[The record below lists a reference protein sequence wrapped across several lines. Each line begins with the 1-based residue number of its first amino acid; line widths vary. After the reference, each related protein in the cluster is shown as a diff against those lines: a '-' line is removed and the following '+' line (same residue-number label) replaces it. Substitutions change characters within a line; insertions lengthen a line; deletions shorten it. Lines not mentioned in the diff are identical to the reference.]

1 MAQVIM
7 AALDRWFQEL
17 QPSLVPRLPTAPDN
31 LNSRLHQL
39 INEAFVHQSNIG
51 WGHFLRGRVSLHWKV
66 CIAEYYK
73 IRQPSDPHNPSL
85 WMRKMVEAIWQ
96 IFLKIWLTRNGELY
110 GKNYEEQKEI
120 ALRTTRDEVTR
131 IYEEAKHY
139 VNDAESRMLHSRPL
153 EQILN
158 WSKAHLD
165 AYLAT
170 AEVILEQNVDP
181 G

>member
-1 MAQVIM
+1 
-7 AALDRWFQEL
+7 
-17 QPSLVPRLPTAPDN
+17 
-31 LNSRLHQL
+31 
-39 INEAFVHQSNIG
+39 
-51 WGHFLRGRVSLHWKV
+51 
-66 CIAEYYK
+66 
-73 IRQPSDPHNPSL
+73 
-85 WMRKMVEAIWQ
+85 MRKTAEAIWQ

-110 GKNYEEQKEI
+110 GKNYEAQKEI
-120 ALRTTRDEVTR
+120 VLRTTLDEVTR

-170 AEVILEQNVDP
+170 AEVILEQNIDQDKSSIPLRRHLRSV
-181 G
+181 GSEEVYGSTIV

>member
-1 MAQVIM
+1 MCK
-7 AALDRWFQEL
+7 
-17 QPSLVPRLPTAPDN
+17 TA
-31 LNSRLHQL
+31 
-39 INEAFVHQSNIG
+39 
-51 WGHFLRGRVSLHWKV
+51 
-66 CIAEYYK
+66 
-73 IRQPSDPHNPSL
+73 
-85 WMRKMVEAIWQ
+85 EAIWQ

-120 ALRTTRDEVTR
+120 ALRMTRDEVTR

-139 VNDAESRMLHSRPL
+139 VNDAGPL

-170 AEVILEQNVDP
+170 AEVILEQNIDP

>member
-1 MAQVIM
+1 
-7 AALDRWFQEL
+7 
-17 QPSLVPRLPTAPDN
+17 
-31 LNSRLHQL
+31 
-39 INEAFVHQSNIG
+39 
-51 WGHFLRGRVSLHWKV
+51 
-66 CIAEYYK
+66 
-73 IRQPSDPHNPSL
+73 
-85 WMRKMVEAIWQ
+85 MRKTAKAIWQ

-110 GKNYEEQKEI
+110 GKNYEAQKEI

-139 VNDAESRMLHSRPL
+139 VNDAESL